1 MIPSTQ
7 TTAPIG
13 PASGPFAP
21 EWCDARGAKAIFG
34 LSRSFLYQLIADG
47 KIKSACI
54 RRKGSLRGRRIF
66 SCESIRALLNAN
78 TDSVGDKRNQEP
90 GCLHNAQ
97 ISQNPNSVTNPGVS
111 KRPAQ
116 GLSEVESQIQAIRAE
131 NERMSKQLAAIKQQQ
146 RH

>member
-1 MIPSTQ
+1 MTPSTQ

-34 LSRSFLYQLIADG
+34 LSRSFLYQLIANG

-78 TDSVGDKRNQEP
+78 TDTVGDKRNQEP
-90 GCLHNAQ
+90 ASPPKAAAPPPGQNQVLAELERQNA
-97 ISQNPNSVTNPGVS
+97 TLRARLA
-111 KRPAQ
+111 KLRPP
-116 GLSEVESQIQAIRAE
+116 
-131 NERMSKQLAAIKQQQ
+131 
-146 RH
+146 